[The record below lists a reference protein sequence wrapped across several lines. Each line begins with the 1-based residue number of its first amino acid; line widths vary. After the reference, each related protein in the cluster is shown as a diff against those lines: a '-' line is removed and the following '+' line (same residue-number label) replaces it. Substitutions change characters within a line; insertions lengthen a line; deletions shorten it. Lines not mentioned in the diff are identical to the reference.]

1 MKNSRTDTFLPR
13 AIVGAIV
20 AAALTLTGCGT
31 QELLGPTA
39 NARSADDIRKVLTS
53 GDASAGSEQT
63 AAATGTGWAT
73 IKGRFVYDGNPP
85 AMPPYGVTKEPEV
98 CTDHGTPPKQEFLLV
113 DGSTK
118 GIKNVLLYLRTAS
131 RVHES
136 AQPSQDEVVFDQKEC
151 KFLSHV
157 FPVAIGQTVSLK
169 NSDPTGHNTKIG
181 GKMNFN
187 QTIASGAALPF
198 KPQKAEATPAQVT
211 CSIHPWMIAYML
223 PRENKY
229 FAVTADDGTFEIAN
243 VPAGEPIEIQVWHE
257 HSANPSGLFVNT
269 PEAKAFKWSNKG
281 RFTVTIPEGETL
293 DLKDIHVPASAF
305 KG

>member
-1 MKNSRTDTFLPR
+1 VNSTFHASLLIALAAPV
-13 AIVGAIV
+13 AIGLA
-20 AAALTLTGCGT
+20 GCSSD
-31 QELLGPTA
+31 ELRGPVA
-39 NARSADDIRKVLTS
+39 NARAAEEIRKAFTASADGGAPS
-53 GDASAGSEQT
+53 GSE
-63 AAATGTGWAT
+63 AVGATGSGWAT
-73 IKGRFVYDGNPP
+73 IKGRFVFDGTPP
-85 AMPPYGVTKEPEV
+85 EMKPYNVTKEPEI
-98 CTDHGTPPKQEFLLV
+98 CTDHGHAPDQEYLV
-113 DGSTK
+113 VDKSTK

-136 AQPSQDEVVFDQKEC
+136 ARPTDGKVVFDQKEC

-157 FPVAIGQTVSLK
+157 FPIAVGETIDIK

-187 QTIASGAALPF
+187 QTIASGASLPF

-223 PRENKY
+223 PRDNKY

-257 HSANPSGLFVNT
+257 HSVNPNGLFVDT
-269 PEAKAFKWSNKG
+269 TEAKAIKWNNKG

-293 DLKDIHVPASAF
+293 DLKDIRVPASAF
-305 KG
+305 RG

>member
-1 MKNSRTDTFLPR
+1 MNSHFTIQRFIQTAL
-13 AIVGAIV
+13 ALAV
-20 AAALTLTGCGT
+20 AAVTLPGCGSP
-31 QELLGPTA
+31 QLLGPV
-39 NARSADDIRKVLTS
+39 ADSSKSSEIRQAL
-53 GDASAGSEQT
+53 ASSEPAAEAEQA

-73 IKGRFVYDGNPP
+73 LKGRFVFVGDPP
-85 AMPPYGVTKEPEV
+85 AMPPYNVTKEPEI
-98 CTDHGTPPKQEFLLV
+98 CTEHGTPPKQEYLLV

-118 GIKNVLLYLRTAS
+118 GIRNIAVYLRSAK

-136 AQPSQDEVVFDQKEC
+136 AQQAAGEAVFDQKEC

-157 FPVAIGQTVSLK
+157 FPVKLGEMVDIK

-187 QTIASGAALPF
+187 QTIAANASVQF
-198 KPQKAEATPAQVT
+198 KPQKEEATPVSVT

-223 PRENKY
+223 PRPDNY
-229 FAVTADDGTFEIAN
+229 FAVTAADGTFEIAN

-257 HSANPSGLFVNT
+257 HSTNQNGLVLNT
-269 PEAKAFKWSNKG
+269 PEAKNLKWNSKG
-281 RFTVTIPEGETL
+281 RFTVTIPEGQTL
-293 DLKDIHVPASAF
+293 DLGEIKVPASAF

>member
-1 MKNSRTDTFLPR
+1 MSMHLTFRGTFLI
-13 AIVGAIV
+13 AS
-20 AAALTLTGCGT
+20 AALVAITFSGCGT
-31 QELLGPTA
+31 QEFTGPVA
-39 NARSADDIRKVLTS
+39 NARSAEDIRKALTTAETGAG
-53 GDASAGSEQT
+53 GDQT

-73 IKGRFVYDGNPP
+73 IKGRFVFDGDPP
-85 AMPPYGVTKEPEV
+85 AMRPYNVTKEPEI
-98 CTDHGTPPKQEFLLV
+98 CTDHGTPPNQEYLLV

-136 AQPSQDEVVFDQKEC
+136 AQPTKDSVVFDQKEC

-157 FPVAIGQTVSLK
+157 FPVAVGETVGIK

-187 QTIASGAALPF
+187 QTIASGATLPF
-198 KPQKAEATPAQVT
+198 TPQKAEATPAQVT
-211 CSIHPWMIAYML
+211 CSIHPWMTAYML
-223 PRENKY
+223 PRDNKY
-229 FAVTADDGTFEIAN
+229 FAVTAADGTFEIAN

-269 PEAKAFKWSNKG
+269 PEAKAIKWNNKG
-281 RFTVTIPEGETL
+281 RFTVTIPEDETL